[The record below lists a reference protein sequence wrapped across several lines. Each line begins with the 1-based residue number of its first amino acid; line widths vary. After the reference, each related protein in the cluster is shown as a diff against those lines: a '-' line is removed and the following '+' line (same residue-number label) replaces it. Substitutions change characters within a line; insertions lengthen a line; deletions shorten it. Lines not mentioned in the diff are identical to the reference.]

1 MKLKNYTIIDI
12 ATAGIA
18 DAAQFLEPVQAP
30 ANYRKPEAIAAYIE
44 EKTAEQAER
53 CGLDVDLC
61 RITGIGVKTPSESWV
76 ATATSEAEE
85 NEVLGAVAALIRKQG
100 ENAPLI
106 GYNAQKFDWPVL
118 MRRAL
123 YLGIDFPVINLDRYR
138 SPHVDL
144 FAKLTNFG
152 QLPGHSLRFYAARLG
167 WLDIHKPLMGDEE
180 ARVFATGKW
189 DELADSITHDVE
201 ATYRLSK
208 WLGVVA

>member
-1 MKLKNYTIIDI
+1 MKLRHYTIIDI
-12 ATAGIA
+12 ATAGIE

-30 ANYRKPEAIAAYIE
+30 ANYKKPEAIAAYVA

-53 CGLDVDLC
+53 SGLDVDLC

-76 ATATSEAEE
+76 ATATCEQEE
-85 NEVLGAVAALIRKQG
+85 KDVLGAVAALIHKQG

-106 GYNAQKFDWPVL
+106 GFNAQKFDWPVL

-123 YLGIDFPVINLDRYR
+123 YLGVDFPVINLDRYR

-180 ARVFATGKW
+180 ARVFETKKW
-189 DELADSITHDVE
+189 DELSDSIQHDVT
-201 ATYRLSK
+201 ATERLAK
-208 WLGVVA
+208 WLGVIA